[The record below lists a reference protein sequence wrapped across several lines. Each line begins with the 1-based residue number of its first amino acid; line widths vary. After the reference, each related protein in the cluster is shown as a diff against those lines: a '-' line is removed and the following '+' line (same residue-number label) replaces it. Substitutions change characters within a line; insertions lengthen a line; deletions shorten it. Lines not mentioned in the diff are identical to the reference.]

1 MQPLPVDFFDG
12 EGYLADDKPRTTLI
26 VQRTISRTTDK
37 GTDMEIFGG
46 FMVMLS
52 ILGFFLTVLWFILP
66 FVIFAMKGK
75 LDRACELLENI
86 DRRLAVLE
94 GQFNVSDCA
103 GGAGGSGQ
111 RA

>member
-1 MQPLPVDFFDG
+1 
-12 EGYLADDKPRTTLI
+12 
-26 VQRTISRTTDK
+26 
-37 GTDMEIFGG
+37 MEIFGG

-75 LDRACELLENI
+75 LDRACELLENM

-94 GQFNVSDCA
+94 GQLNVSGLVREQPAAPANGPDTPPAVKPPTSA
-103 GGAGGSGQ
+103 GE
-111 RA
+111 

>member
-1 MQPLPVDFFDG
+1 
-12 EGYLADDKPRTTLI
+12 
-26 VQRTISRTTDK
+26 
-37 GTDMEIFGG
+37 MEIFGG

-75 LDRACELLENI
+75 LDRACELLENM

-94 GQFNVSDCA
+94 GQLNVSGLVREQPAARTNGSDTPPDVTPASA
-103 GGAGGSGQ
+103 GE
-111 RA
+111 